1 MTEFQK
7 KYRGLLGDGED
18 GYIDY
23 DGIQSLIE
31 ENEKLKKELAHYKD
45 NCTAVWMP
53 QDVLCIDDTLTDEQV
68 SWILETMQHKHDAN
82 LGITWET
89 IEFWVE
95 EVKKND

>member
-1 MTEFQK
+1 MIDTDRYYIELHAEAEANLIADAP
-7 KYRGLLGDGED
+7 LLLAEVER
-18 GYIDY
+18 
-23 DGIQSLIE
+23 LR
-31 ENEKLKKELAHYKD
+31 EKIAHYKD